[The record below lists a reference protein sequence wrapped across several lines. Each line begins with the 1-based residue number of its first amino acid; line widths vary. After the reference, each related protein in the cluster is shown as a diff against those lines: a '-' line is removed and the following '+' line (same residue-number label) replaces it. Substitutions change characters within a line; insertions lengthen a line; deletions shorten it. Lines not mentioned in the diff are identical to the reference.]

1 MTKSE
6 NSGNRYEN
14 QFKTDAGYISAYNKP
29 RQDFAEKNRKFDITN
44 YGDRLNREAK
54 NIAKKA
60 DARAAKKAAKNKLG
74 DKLGDKLGAFAKL
87 GLGSGVGTGLGL
99 GSGLGPGSKFCSII
113 LKILRF
119 LERCVTNGIVQMKQL
134 EMYLLKF
141 SVVLYLPKGLL
152 LILILLIVLSELLS
166 PLVPELGFLNDK
178 QVLHHVYSI
187 CKFMN
192 ILLILIATL
201 MGAAKVTDKL
211 SSETSRTF
219 PFPLLLS
226 GYIIASMPLLYE
238 LLSLLAL
245 SSIVLAYYSV
255 KCDGKIPNT
264 WGFVENISGL
274 LLTLGGIG
282 FILALLQFKM
292 KKTCSGGEGTDK
304 LRSPTIL
311 MLTSISYFLILIV
324 ASGFEKVVSKNVGY
338 WIGLLE
344 NGGNPTEDC
353 YSGAEET
360 ENEGFTKVLNMILSI
375 VITILLLVIVIVG
388 CIPLPSLMSVN
399 NNIKMALFNLEGKI
413 FGLLMS

>member
-1 MTKSE
+1 MT
-6 NSGNRYEN
+6 
-14 QFKTDAGYISAYNKP
+14 
-29 RQDFAEKNRKFDITN
+29 EKNRKFDITN

-54 NIAKKA
+54 K
-60 DARAAKKAAKNKLG
+60 AAKKKLG
-74 DKLGDKLGAFAKL
+74 GKVGGGQVGLGAMISLQRRADSEW
-87 GLGSGVGTGLGL
+87 GLG
-99 GSGLGPGSKFCSII
+99 FFSII
-113 LKILRF
+113 LKILKK
-119 LERCVTNGIVQMKQL
+119 LEFVVTNGIVQMKKL
-134 EMYLLKF
+134 ETYLLKF
-141 SVVLYLPKGLL
+141 AVVLYLPKGLL
-152 LILILLIVLSELLS
+152 LILILLIMLSELLS
-166 PLVPELGFLNDK
+166 RWVPELGFLNDK

-211 SSETSRTF
+211 DSEGITAF
-219 PFPLLLS
+219 PFPLLLL

-264 WGFVENISGL
+264 WGFVENISGF

-292 KKTCSGGEGTDK
+292 KKKCPGEGTAN

-338 WIGLLE
+338 WIGLLK
-344 NGGNPTEDC
+344 NGGNPTEEC
-353 YSGAEET
+353 YSGDEEK
-360 ENEGFTKVLNMILSI
+360 EDEGFTKVLNMILSI
-375 VITILLLVIVIVG
+375 VITIVLLVIIIIG
-388 CIPLPSLMSVN
+388 CLPPIPPISGLRVVN
-399 NNIKMALFNLEGKI
+399 AKIRMALWKLEGKI
-413 FGLLMS
+413 FGLLMA